1 MSTPVVSPTAY
12 DKARLFLVS
21 SMALASAGVAYSI
34 RANTAADLQRIFLDP
49 IDRAHSAEMIATI
62 LGVPFLAFA
71 ITIAIGSPLLDVIG
85 MRLLLPLS
93 PILLSV
99 GMLMMA
105 FAGSFASGANV
116 YWALWSGALV
126 AGIGWGLAETVINPL
141 IASLYPDNKTAKLNA
156 AHAWWPGGIVVG
168 GLVGVGMSRADLGWQ
183 AKLAVVLLPAIV
195 CVILTHGRQV
205 SADRTQ
211 GGGHFRRARCSK
223 SC

>member
-1 MSTPVVSPTAY
+1 MAGQTY

-21 SMALASAGVAYSI
+21 TMALATAGVAYSI
-34 RANTAADLQRIFLDP
+34 RADTAADLQRIFLDP
-49 IDRAHSAEMIATI
+49 INRAHSAEMIATI

-85 MRLLLPLS
+85 MRVLLPLS
-93 PILLSV
+93 PILLSA

-105 FAGSFASGANV
+105 FAGNFVAGPNI
-116 YWALWSGALV
+116 YWGLWSGALV

-168 GLVGVGMSRADLGWQ
+168 GLGGVGVSHADLGWQ
-183 AKLAVVLLPAIV
+183 AKLA
-195 CVILTHGRQV
+195 
-205 SADRTQ
+205 
-211 GGGHFRRARCSK
+211 
-223 SC
+223 

>member
-1 MSTPVVSPTAY
+1 MSAPVVSDTTY

-21 SMALASAGVAYSI
+21 TMALASAGVAYSI
-34 RANTAADLQRIFLDP
+34 RANTAADLQRVFLDP

-105 FAGSFASGANV
+105 FAGNFVSGAEH
-116 YWALWSGALV
+116 LLGAVVRRAGGRHRL
-126 AGIGWGLAETVINPL
+126 GIGGDGDQP
-141 IASLYPDNKTAKLNA
+141 
-156 AHAWWPGGIVVG
+156 
-168 GLVGVGMSRADLGWQ
+168 
-183 AKLAVVLLPAIV
+183 
-195 CVILTHGRQV
+195 
-205 SADRTQ
+205 ADRIALS
-211 GGGHFRRARCSK
+211 R
-223 SC
+223 